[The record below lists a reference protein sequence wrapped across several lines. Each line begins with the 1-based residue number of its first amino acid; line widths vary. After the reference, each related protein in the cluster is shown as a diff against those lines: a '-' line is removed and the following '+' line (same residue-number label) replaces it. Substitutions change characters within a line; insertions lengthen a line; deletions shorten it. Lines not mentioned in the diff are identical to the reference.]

1 MILPRA
7 LGEDRIEDASE
18 SEILL
23 VCPISK
29 GWGGR
34 TARTAVRAAHPGT
47 AVGWEDRIYEVLA
60 AEPRSDGTMRYRL
73 APWEEAQAIRSFE
86 RYDAEAERTRS
97 VARED
102 LAAGIRKR
110 RWSIVLAP
118 FAGLLPG
125 SVQKGMERDF
135 GAPALAMTISSA
147 LPLFVVGFLG
157 LFRNLLEVAGGR
169 LGWPAWVA
177 PPATIAVYLFVE
189 SALRLASAIAGG
201 EPMGSLPF
209 VIAYTAWKE
218 ARGESPEK
226 SPEGA
231 ASAASSAS
239 TATGA
244 STDAKSSETSRH

>member
-1 MILPRA
+1 MIPPRA
-7 LGEDRIEDASE
+7 LGEDSIEEASE
-18 SEILL
+18 REILL
-23 VCPISK
+23 VCPTPK

-47 AVGWEDRIYEVLA
+47 AVGWEDRVYEVLA

-73 APWEEAQAIRSFE
+73 APWEESQAIRRFE
-86 RYDAEAERTRS
+86 RYDAEAERARS
-97 VARED
+97 AARDD

-110 RWSIVLAP
+110 RRSIALAP
-118 FAGLLPG
+118 LAGLLPG
-125 SVQKGMERDF
+125 SVQTRMERDF

-157 LFRNLLEVAGGR
+157 LFRNLLEVAGGQ

-177 PPATIAVYLFVE
+177 PPAPIALYLFVE

-209 VIAYTAWKE
+209 VLAYTAWKE
-218 ARGESPEK
+218 ARGESPERSAATAPAGA
-226 SPEGA
+226 SPE
-231 ASAASSAS
+231 
-239 TATGA
+239 
-244 STDAKSSETSRH
+244 AKPSETSRD

>member
-1 MILPRA
+1 MTPPPSA
-7 LGEDRIEDASE
+7 LGDDRIEDASE
-18 SEILL
+18 REILL

-73 APWEEAQAIRSFE
+73 GPWEEGQAIRSFE
-86 RYDAEAERTRS
+86 RYDAEAEQKRS
-97 VARED
+97 AARQD
-102 LAAGIRKR
+102 LAAGFRKR

-135 GAPALAMTISSA
+135 GAPVLAMTISSA

-157 LFRNLLEVAGGR
+157 MFRNLLEVAGGR

-177 PPATIAVYLFVE
+177 PPATIALYLFGE

-201 EPMGSLPF
+201 EPMGSLP
-209 VIAYTAWKE
+209 VVLAYTAWKK
-218 ARGESPEK
+218 ARGESPED
-226 SPEGA
+226 A
-231 ASAASSAS
+231 ASAAPA
-239 TATGA
+239 ATGA
-244 STDAKSSETSRH
+244 SPDAKTSEASRH

>member
-34 TARTAVRAAHPGT
+34 TARTAVRAEHPGT

-157 LFRNLLEVAGGR
+157 LFRNLLEVAGGQ
-169 LGWPAWVA
+169 LGWPTWVA
-177 PPATIAVYLFVE
+177 PPASIAMYLFVE

-209 VIAYTAWKE
+209 VLAYTAWKE

-226 SPEGA
+226 SPGG
-231 ASAASSAS
+231 AASSAAA
-239 TATGA
+239 ATGA
-244 STDAKSSETSRH
+244 SPDAKSSETSRH

>member
-218 ARGESPEK
+218 ARGEK
-226 SPEGA
+226 LVAKAIREGM
-231 ASAASSAS
+231 SAVEAFRKF
-239 TATGA
+239 GIM
-244 STDAKSSETSRH
+244 

>member
-1 MILPRA
+1 MIVPRA
-7 LGEDRIEDASE
+7 LGDDRIEDASE

-73 APWEEAQAIRSFE
+73 APWEESQAIRSFE
-86 RYDAEAERTRS
+86 RYDAEAERARS
-97 VARED
+97 AARED

-157 LFRNLLEVAGGR
+157 LFRNLLEVAGGQ

-177 PPATIAVYLFVE
+177 PPGPIAMYLFVE

-209 VIAYTAWKE
+209 VLAYTAWKE
-218 ARGESPEK
+218 ARGETR
-226 SPEGA
+226 EGA
-231 ASAASSAS
+231 ASAAPA
-239 TATGA
+239 ATGA
-244 STDAKSSETSRH
+244 SPDAKTSETSRD

>member
-7 LGEDRIEDASE
+7 LGDDRIEDESE

-73 APWEEAQAIRSFE
+73 APWEESQAIRSFE
-86 RYDAEAERTRS
+86 RYDAEAERARS
-97 VARED
+97 AARQD

-110 RWSIVLAP
+110 RWSIVLGP

-125 SVQKGMERDF
+125 SVQKGMEREF

-147 LPLFVVGFLG
+147 LPLSVIGFLG
-157 LFRNLLEVAGGR
+157 LFRNLLEVAGGQ

-177 PPATIAVYLFVE
+177 PPGPIAMYLFVE

-201 EPMGSLPF
+201 EPMGSLPL
-209 VIAYTAWKE
+209 VLAYTAWKE
-218 ARGESPEK
+218 ARGESPE
-226 SPEGA
+226 GA
-231 ASAASSAS
+231 APPA
-239 TATGA
+239 TGTGA
-244 STDAKSSETSRH
+244 SPDAKPSETSRD

>member
-157 LFRNLLEVAGGR
+157 LFRNLLEVAGGQ

-177 PPATIAVYLFVE
+177 PPGPIAMYLFAE
-189 SALRLASAIAGG
+189 SALRLASTIAGG

-209 VIAYTAWKE
+209 VLAYTAWKE
-218 ARGESPEK
+218 ARGESPE
-226 SPEGA
+226 GA
-231 ASAASSAS
+231 ASAAPA
-239 TATGA
+239 APGA
-244 STDAKSSETSRH
+244 SPDAKPSETSRD

>member
-177 PPATIAVYLFVE
+177 PPATIALYLFGE

-209 VIAYTAWKE
+209 VLAYTAWKE

-231 ASAASSAS
+231 ASAI
-239 TATGA
+239 TGA

>member
-157 LFRNLLEVAGGR
+157 LFRNLLEVAGGQ
-169 LGWPAWVA
+169 LGWPTWVA
-177 PPATIAVYLFVE
+177 PPAWIAMYLFVE

-209 VIAYTAWKE
+209 VLAYTAWKE

-231 ASAASSAS
+231 ASAAA
-239 TATGA
+239 ATGA
-244 STDAKSSETSRH
+244 SPDAKSSETSRH

>member
-7 LGEDRIEDASE
+7 LGDDRIEDASE
-18 SEILL
+18 TEILL

-34 TARTAVRAAHPGT
+34 TARTAMRAAHPGT

-73 APWEEAQAIRSFE
+73 APWEESQAIRSFE
-86 RYDAEAERTRS
+86 RYDAEAEHKRS
-97 VARED
+97 AGRQD

-147 LPLFVVGFLG
+147 LPLFLVGFLG
-157 LFRNLLEVAGGR
+157 LFRNLLEIAGGR

-177 PPATIAVYLFVE
+177 PPAAIALYLFGE

-201 EPMGSLPF
+201 EPMGSLP
-209 VIAYTAWKE
+209 VVLAYTAWKE
-218 ARGESPEK
+218 ARGESAEK
-226 SPEGA
+226 SSEGA
-231 ASAASSAS
+231 ASAAPA
-239 TATGA
+239 ATGA
-244 STDAKSSETSRH
+244 SPDAKSSETSRH

>member
-157 LFRNLLEVAGGR
+157 LFRNLLEVAGGQ
-169 LGWPAWVA
+169 LGWPTWVA
-177 PPATIAVYLFVE
+177 PSASIAMYLFVE

-209 VIAYTAWKE
+209 VLAYTAWKE

-226 SPEGA
+226 SPGG
-231 ASAASSAS
+231 AASSAAA
-239 TATGA
+239 ATGA
-244 STDAKSSETSRH
+244 SPDAKSSETSRH

>member
-125 SVQKGMERDF
+125 SVQKSMERDF

-231 ASAASSAS
+231 ASASA
-239 TATGA
+239 ATGA